1 MPPRRTQKV
10 TVSSP
15 TKRAKRSTSTANKG
29 KRKRDAVA
37 TKAHSPPVL
46 MSFSRIIE
54 GHPLDVAEDC
64 AVTTGPVPCDDNLSL
79 HQRLATILH
88 GVFLI
93 TMTAKAQI
101 GIFDVGQGIT
111 AAVDDRWLE
120 AIVRYCG
127 FTVILNDI
135 IETAAAFNDWLKVLV
150 SFKQHGEMERNPLN
164 TIGEEAG
171 LAAGAAKDIILVRLR
186 LLHSSVP
193 SVLEAE
199 AFLRKRW
206 GQSSGWRRNTMSCFE
221 FSKHA
226 ETVST
231 EQFEGNCTR
240 SEAGGP
246 NSDVSSSVI
255 IDRIASDSD
264 GLSDEELLAQISREL
279 RASLSEKKLRYLVAQ
294 MRREA
299 IGLDAKEQELVTKR
313 QQRERLL
320 ATYDLVRVILG
331 ERRSVCS
338 IKQLVQQMV
347 AQNRFRDGEESI
359 LKQLASLAR
368 YSESGIA
375 IFAFNGDS
383 DGQHPGG
390 VVEGESSSFY
400 SREVDVSQ
408 CNMQELEA
416 VLLRLDRHVASRTK
430 LYAALQQ
437 R

>member
-1 MPPRRTQKV
+1 MPPRRTQKA

-15 TKRAKRSTSTANKG
+15 TKRAKRSTSKANNG
-29 KRKRDAVA
+29 KRKRDAVS
-37 TKAHSPPVL
+37 TKTHSVPVL
-46 MSFSRIIE
+46 MSLSRIIE
-54 GHPLDVAEDC
+54 GHPLDVAEDRT
-64 AVTTGPVPCDDNLSL
+64 VTTGPVSCDDNLPL

-93 TMTAKAQI
+93 TMTTKAQI
-101 GIFDVGQGIT
+101 GIFDVGRGVT

-135 IETAAAFNDWLKVLV
+135 IETAAAFSDWLQVFV
-150 SFKQHGEMERNPLN
+150 SLKQHGEMERNPLK
-164 TIGEEAG
+164 TVGEATR
-171 LAAGAAKDIILVRLR
+171 LAAGVPKDIIVVRLK
-186 LLHSSVP
+186 LLRSSVP
-193 SVLEAE
+193 SVQEAE

-206 GQSSGWRRNTMSCFE
+206 GQSNGWQRNIMSSFE
-221 FSKHA
+221 LSKNGVA
-226 ETVST
+226 VST
-231 EQFEGNCTR
+231 EQFRDNSAQ
-240 SEAGGP
+240 SEAGGLD
-246 NSDVSSSVI
+246 SDVSSSVI
-255 IDRIASDSD
+255 NDKVASDGD
-264 GLSDEELLAQISREL
+264 GLSDEELLAQISKEL
-279 RASLSEKKLRYLVAQ
+279 RASLSEKKLRYLLAQ

-299 IGLDAKEQELVTKR
+299 IGLDAKEQELVTRR

-338 IKQLVQQMV
+338 ITQLVQQMV
-347 AQNRFRDGEESI
+347 AQNRFRDGEESV

-383 DGQHPGG
+383 DVQHPGG
-390 VVEGESSSFY
+390 EVEGESLSFF

-408 CNMQELEA
+408 CNMQELDS
-416 VLLRLDRHVASRTK
+416 VLLRLDRHVASRAK
-430 LYAALQQ
+430 LHAALQQ
-437 R
+437 G